1 MKEISIGALDAGQR
15 LDKFLIRYFKEADT
29 GFLYRMLR
37 KKNIL
42 LNGGRA
48 AGSERL
54 KEGDKLKIFF
64 SDETFDKM
72 RGRWASERPVPVAT
86 AGPLRVLYED
96 DHILAMDKPAG
107 LLTQKAAPEDES
119 LNERISAYLASRDGA
134 GSTGFRPAAAQ
145 RLDRNTSGLVLAG
158 KTLPGQQLLSYL
170 LRERRLE
177 KYYGCLVKGSLRE
190 AIHSRLFLRKDEVNN
205 QVYVS
210 VEEKESQEII
220 ELKAWPRQE
229 LAEGISLLEVELIS
243 GKSHQIRAQLAHL
256 GLPLLGDHKYG
267 DESVNHHLARLL
279 GMPLRFQLLHSRRC
293 VFPATAR
300 TDALS
305 TTALSAWENLA
316 GKAIMAPW
324 PPYFKRV
331 IESLGGDCGE

>member
-1 MKEISIGALDAGQR
+1 MKEISIGVLDAGQR

-54 KEGDKLKIFF
+54 NEGDMLKIFF

-72 RGRWASERPVPVAT
+72 RGQGAVKRSIPAVA

-96 DHILAMDKPAG
+96 DHILAIDKPAG
-107 LLTQKAAPEDES
+107 LLTQKASQEEES
-119 LNERISAYLASRDGA
+119 LNERISAYLAGRDGA
-134 GSTGFRPAAAQ
+134 GSTGFHPAAAQ

-158 KTLPGQQLLSYL
+158 KTLPGQQLLSFL
-170 LRERRLE
+170 LKERRLE
-177 KYYGCLVKGSLRE
+177 KYYGCLVKGSLKE
-190 AIHSRLFLRKDEVNN
+190 ALYSRLFWRKDETNN
-205 QVYVS
+205 QVFISREAGEGRAS
-210 VEEKESQEII
+210 VE
-220 ELKAWPRQE
+220 LKIWPRQE

-256 GLPLLGDHKYG
+256 GLPLLGDNKYG
-267 DESVNHHLARLL
+267 NEAFNRRLAKVLE
-279 GMPLRFQLLHSRRC
+279 MPLRFQLLHSRRC
-293 VFPATAR
+293 VFPPAIGA
-300 TDALS
+300 DALS

-316 GKAIMAPW
+316 GKSITAPW
-324 PPYFKRV
+324 PPYFNRV
-331 IESLGGDCGE
+331 IESLGGDCGK